1 MRKKILFIVGNME
14 SGGVSKSMA
23 SMVNTIDT
31 ERFEVDLMVV
41 NPTGV
46 FMKLIPQA
54 VNLITTER
62 NAIFLSSFPANM
74 PTLLKKGYLKLF
86 VLRFFS
92 ALFIKI
98 DKGIAGWILS
108 RGMEPIQKQYD
119 LAVDFNGQQQLC
131 YLVDKIMA
139 TKKITFFHNDYK
151 KWDFYYTMDKK
162 YFPKVDKIFT
172 VSTECVN
179 SLIDCFPQEAN
190 KVALFEN
197 ISNEKV
203 IKQLAKAHL
212 PDLYENAII
221 TIGHLTER
229 KGTTLALEAAT
240 ILKNRGVDYKWYF
253 LGYNTKERDYEKIIQ
268 QRGLQDH
275 TELLGIKANPYP
287 YLKAALIVVH
297 PSKFEGKSIALDEA
311 KILAKP
317 VVVTNFST
325 VKDQFENG
333 VNATICE
340 MDAEALANAIE
351 DLLTNKAKRDK
362 YETALKTVSF
372 DTSSEINKLY
382 QLIV

>member
-1 MRKKILFIVGNME
+1 ME

-92 ALFIKI
+92 ALFMKI

-139 TKKITFFHNDYK
+139 TKKITLFHNDYK
-151 KWDFYYTMDKK
+151 KWEFYYTMDKK
-162 YFPKVDKIFT
+162 Y
-172 VSTECVN
+172 
-179 SLIDCFPQEAN
+179 SL
-190 KVALFEN
+190 
-197 ISNEKV
+197 S
-203 IKQLAKAHL
+203 
-212 PDLYENAII
+212 
-221 TIGHLTER
+221 
-229 KGTTLALEAAT
+229 
-240 ILKNRGVDYKWYF
+240 
-253 LGYNTKERDYEKIIQ
+253 
-268 QRGLQDH
+268 
-275 TELLGIKANPYP
+275 
-287 YLKAALIVVH
+287 YLK
-297 PSKFEGKSIALDEA
+297 KK
-311 KILAKP
+311 K
-317 VVVTNFST
+317 
-325 VKDQFENG
+325 
-333 VNATICE
+333 
-340 MDAEALANAIE
+340 
-351 DLLTNKAKRDK
+351 
-362 YETALKTVSF
+362 
-372 DTSSEINKLY
+372 
-382 QLIV
+382 